1 MKPYLGFSQSRVE
14 YTECIVGSDKH
25 ERLLGKKIDGAL
37 LNCSS
42 RRELCL
48 RLFA

>member
-1 MKPYLGFSQSRVE
+1 MKPYLGLSQSRVE

-25 ERLLGKKIDGAL
+25 ERLLEKKIDGAV